1 MKFNI
6 GAAFGGFATTISER
20 VAEEEKRVDL
30 LTDKALDLHTRLLLD
45 EKQRNRTNIEN
56 AEKLINALNVTGL
69 DLETRTA
76 IAAGGEL
83 AVEQALSQFDAATQ
97 KGVDFKTV
105 YAVTAPTPG
114 TEEFTAR
121 DWASQIVAPMQEP
134 EIATGVMGESRT
146 IFGPDPQKEFKR
158 KLKLISPEDVDKAV
172 GQVFQPGK
180 LKVDLSQLSSAA
192 DLYTSTEQAMVGT
205 TQLLQRERNKPEAEQ
220 DAAKIKQLEADLVAY
235 SLLDEDG
242 GDPQKIADRIDAFG
256 IQLAELDIIPE
267 SQRDDAWQQKYDTT
281 KLTLDSLINV
291 ANQIKT
297 KTDLSTEKFA
307 THNAMLVSLDQQ
319 IMSSFGPE
327 KAALVK
333 QRDTLFKQIL
343 ADKKALADAEGGK
356 PEDYTIFSNES
367 ITKIFDAA
375 MSNAMPDIVEVGLQ
389 GQITTKLKGNE
400 ARYIVGT
407 YDAINFVEKSY
418 GKLEDNLLND
428 VIEQR
433 RIQTDNML
441 EAYKLKKLSQYFE
454 NQQLQTPKDSIE
466 GFYSEP
472 DAATA
477 AEEAAKGKYKVGD
490 VVRTKDPNDPTK
502 YISYMWTGV
511 TFI

>member
-45 EKQRNRTNIEN
+45 EKQRNRTNVEN

-76 IAAGGEL
+76 IASGGEL

-121 DWASQIVAPMQEP
+121 DWASQIVAPIQEP

-172 GQVFQPGK
+172 GQVFQPAK
-180 LKVDLSQLSSAA
+180 LNVDLSQLSSAA

-205 TQLLQRERNKPEAEQ
+205 TQLLQTERNKPADKQ

-235 SLLDEDG
+235 SLLDEDN

-256 IQLAELDIIPE
+256 VQLAELEIVPE
-267 SQRDDAWQQKYDTT
+267 SQRDDAWQKKYDNT
-281 KLTLDSLINV
+281 KLTLDTFINV
-291 ANQIKT
+291 SNNIKT

-307 THNAMLVSLDQQ
+307 THNAMLVSIDQQ
-319 IMSSFGPE
+319 LMNATGQDKVDLE
-327 KAALVK
+327 K
-333 QRDTLFKQIL
+333 QRNTLFNQIL
-343 ADKKALADAEGGK
+343 ADKKALAAAEGGK
-356 PEDYTIFSNES
+356 PEDYTIFSNQSVDS
-367 ITKIFDAA
+367 ILT
-375 MSNAMPDIVEVGLQ
+375 NAFKRSLEPQGFEYGLQ
-389 GQITTKLKGNE
+389 GQLLTKLKGNE
-400 ARYIVGT
+400 VQYIIGSFE
-407 YDAINFVEKSY
+407 AINSVETRYKDVSDKILENAIGAEKQRVTNILDRHKNSRFNEY
-418 GKLEDNLLND
+418 LTNTQVGKDTKGFYIEND
-428 VIEQR
+428 INVIEQNINNGVYKIGDM
-433 RIQTDNML
+433 IQT
-441 EAYKLKKLSQYFE
+441 
-454 NQQLQTPKDSIE
+454 KDSNNNTKIVMFD
-466 GFYSEP
+466 G
-472 DAATA
+472 
-477 AEEAAKGKYKVGD
+477 KGLL
-490 VVRTKDPNDPTK
+490 
-502 YISYMWTGV
+502 
-511 TFI
+511 